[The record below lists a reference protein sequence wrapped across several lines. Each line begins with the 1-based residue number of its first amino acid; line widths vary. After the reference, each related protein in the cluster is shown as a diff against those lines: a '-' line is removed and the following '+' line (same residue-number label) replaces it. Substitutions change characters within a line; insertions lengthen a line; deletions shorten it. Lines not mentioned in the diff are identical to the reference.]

1 MSGIAGDPP
10 PPTKIEE
17 IFKTAS
23 SVEAEV
29 VRGLLDAHGIEA
41 LIGSALSMSVFPIRL
56 GHPEFKIAVA
66 ARDAHRA
73 RSLIAAHLDEAAAGE
88 VRRLSETLGPLEA
101 RIGYEFRDLG
111 LLEHALTHRSRA
123 HEDASG
129 GVIDNE
135 SMEFLGDAVLGFVIA
150 DLLFTRFPSHDEG
163 YKSKVKAGVVSAASL
178 ARLAAE
184 IDLGRYVLLGR
195 GEEKTGGRGKH
206 AILADSFEA
215 LIAAVYLDGGIEAAS
230 RFILSRFGPLVAGA
244 GDRADEA
251 EFTEDWKSELQEW
264 LQAEGLGLPRY
275 RLASTEGP
283 DHRKRFDVEVMV
295 GGAPAGRAS
304 GRSKKDAEQQAA
316 RAALARLRFGGAGTE
331 GDPDMKDR
339 IDQGFTLIELLIVV
353 AIISI
358 IAAIAVPGLMTAK
371 MTGNETSAISSL
383 RTTHAAQ
390 LLFSTACGN
399 GGYATSFT
407 TLGTPAP
414 GSTQAFISDDLGRQA
429 APIKAGYNFA
439 MAAGAGA
446 VAGPNDCNGTA
457 TQTAYL
463 VTAVPLTFGSSGTRS
478 FAVNANG
485 SIWQVGN
492 PAAPAEPFGPPATT
506 IQ

>member
-1 MSGIAGDPP
+1 MMEPVDPP
-10 PPTKIEE
+10 RLEE
-17 IFKTAS
+17 VFKTAS

-29 VRGLLDAHGIEA
+29 VRGLLEAHGIETMVA
-41 LIGSALSMSVFPIRL
+41 SALAPSVFPIRL

-66 ARDAHRA
+66 QNAAHRS

-88 VRRLSETLGPLEA
+88 VRRLSETLGPLES
-101 RIGYEFRDLG
+101 RIGYEVRDLG

-150 DLLFTRFPSHDEG
+150 DLLFTQYPAHDEG
-163 YKSKVKAGVVSAASL
+163 YKSKVKAGIVSAAAL
-178 ARLAAE
+178 ARLATE

-215 LIAAVYLDGGIEAAS
+215 LIAAIYLDGGIEAA
-230 RFILSRFGPLVAGA
+230 RTFILSRFGPLVAAA
-244 GDRADEA
+244 GDRAAEA
-251 EFTEDWKSELQEW
+251 TFTEDWKSELQEW

-275 RLASTEGP
+275 RVAAAEGP
-283 DHRKRFDVEVMV
+283 DHRKRFDVEVLV

-316 RAALARLRFGGAGTE
+316 RAALGTLRYKGEQT
-331 GDPDMKDR
+331 MKGR
-339 IDQGFTLIELLIVV
+339 TDQGFTLIELLIVV

-358 IAAIAVPGLMTAK
+358 IAAIAVPGLMSAK
-371 MTGNETSAISSL
+371 VHGNETSAITAL
-383 RTTHAAQ
+383 RATNAAQ
-390 LLFSTACGN
+390 LLYSTGCGN
-399 GGYATSFT
+399 GAYASSYTV
-407 TLGTPAP
+407 LGTPPP
-414 GSTQAFISDDLGRQA
+414 GSQQTYISDDMGRQA
-429 APIKAGYNFA
+429 TPIKNGYTFA
-439 MAAGAGA
+439 MAGGAGA
-446 VAGPNDCNGTA
+446 AAGPPDCNGTA
-457 TQTAYL
+457 TITTYL
-463 VTAVPLTFGSSGTRS
+463 ATAVPQTFGTTGNRS
-478 FAVNANG
+478 FAVNMSG
-485 SIWQVGN
+485 SIWYV
-492 PAAPAEPFGPPATT
+492 PAAAPPTEPFGPPAAT